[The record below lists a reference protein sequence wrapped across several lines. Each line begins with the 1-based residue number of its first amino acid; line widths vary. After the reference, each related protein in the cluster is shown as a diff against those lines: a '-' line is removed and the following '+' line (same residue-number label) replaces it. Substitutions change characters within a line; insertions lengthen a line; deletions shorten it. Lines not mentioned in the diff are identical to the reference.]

1 MTIRPLAPADV
12 DAVAEVDFAAFQDVA
27 LRHGLTPVVGAV
39 RDSRAYVRRLLEID
53 PGGGF
58 VAEEGGRIVGHAWVH
73 PRGPI
78 ATIGPLA
85 VEPPVQRRGI
95 GRALLAQCIQSA
107 GPRATQ
113 VRLVQESFNTA
124 ALGLYLSAG
133 FRIVAPVIE
142 LAIDPGERTVDP
154 GELVLDAG
162 APTSPVVPPPGIVIR
177 VAEASDQAR
186 IVARDARPFGTARP
200 RDVERHLRAGHGVV
214 AERGT
219 TLAGYALAAFGILG
233 SAAGENQ
240 ELVVA
245 MLATLGSVPALR
257 LGALRVMVLAT
268 DRVLIDGLRTMGF
281 RLFRACHYMI
291 RGGGTAPPS
300 GYVLMGGDLM

>member
-1 MTIRPLAPADV
+1 
-12 DAVAEVDFAAFQDVA
+12 
-27 LRHGLTPVVGAV
+27 VGAV
-39 RDSRAYVRRLLEID
+39 RDSRAYVRRLLEVD

-78 ATIGPLA
+78 ATVGPLA
-85 VEPPVQRRGI
+85 VEPPLQRRGI

-142 LAIDPGERTVDP
+142 LALDPSELTRDPG
-154 GELVLDAG
+154 
-162 APTSPVVPPPGIVIR
+162 APPSPVAPPPGIVIR
-177 VAEASDQAR
+177 SAEPSDQAR

-200 RDVERHLRAGHGVV
+200 HDVERHLRAGHGVI

-233 SAAGENQ
+233 SAAGEDQ
-240 ELVVA
+240 ALVVA
-245 MLATLGSVPALR
+245 MLATLASVPALR

-268 DRVLIDGLRTMGF
+268 DRMLIDGLRTIGF

-300 GYVLMGGDLM
+300 GYVLMGGDFM